1 MGYKRGLGG
10 YCGIFGVYGAPQA
23 ASLAVLGL
31 NALQHR
37 GQESCGIVTS
47 HEGRLHRRIGMG
59 LVGEVF
65 NRPDHLE
72 ALPGLAAIGHTRY
85 STTGTSDYHNIQPI
99 QVITKDGELAMA
111 HNGNLTNA
119 AALRREL
126 EAEGAIFQTTTDSE
140 VILHLLARSRG
151 KSLEERVLE
160 ALPRLQGAFSLVFLT
175 PDGMV
180 VARDAHGFRPLAMGE
195 LDGQPVFASES
206 CAFDIIGARTIRDVE
221 PGELLL
227 VNGGPLRS
235 IQALEG
241 ARRSHCI
248 FEFVYFSR
256 PDSKIFGE
264 NVDKTRRKLGKTLAT
279 EHPAEDADIVLPVP
293 DSSNTAALGYSRRSE
308 AKFELGLIRNHYVG
322 RTFIR
327 PGQQSRTDGV
337 RLKFNAV
344 EGVLRDRS
352 VVLVDDSV
360 VRGTTMIKL
369 IRLLREAGA
378 RQVHVRIASPPV
390 RFPCYYGMDFPDE
403 NELAAAGRN
412 VDELCLHLGADSL
425 RFLSLEGMLEATG
438 MRASSFCTACF
449 SGIYPEEIVDAG
461 IPAGLRPPSHLPG
474 LRSASPPN
482 MEESPS

>member
-1 MGYKRGLGG
+1 MSYRRGLGG
-10 YCGIFGVYGAPQA
+10 YCGIFGVHGAEQA
-23 ASLAVLGL
+23 AGLAVLGL

-37 GQESCGIVTS
+37 GQESCGIVS
-47 HEGRLHRRIGMG
+47 SDGRRLHRRIGMG

-65 NRPDHLE
+65 SRESHTE
-72 ALPGLAAIGHTRY
+72 SLPGTAAIGHTRY
-85 STTGTSDYHNIQPI
+85 STTGSSDYHNIQPI

-126 EAEGAIFQTTTDSE
+126 EAGGAIFQTTTDSE

-151 KSLEERVLE
+151 GSWEERIRE
-160 ALPRLQGAFSLVFLT
+160 ALVRLRGAFSLVFLS
-175 PDGMV
+175 PEGMA
-180 VARDAHGFRPLAMGE
+180 VARDPLGFRPLAMGQ
-195 LDGQPVFASES
+195 LDGAPVFASES
-206 CAFDIIGARTIRDVE
+206 CAFDIIGARTLRDVE

-235 IQALEG
+235 VMFAPSP
-241 ARRSHCI
+241 RRAHCI

-264 NVDKTRRKLGKTLAT
+264 NVDKTRRKLGKALAA
-279 EHPAEDADIVLPVP
+279 EHPVADADIVLPVP

-327 PGQQSRTDGV
+327 PGQQSRTNGV
-337 RLKFNAV
+337 RLKYNTV

-360 VRGTTMIKL
+360 VRGTTMRKL
-369 IRLLREAGA
+369 ILLLREAGA
-378 RQVHVRIASPPV
+378 RAVHVRIASPPV
-390 RFPCYYGMDFPDE
+390 RHPCYYGMDFPDE
-403 NELAAAGRN
+403 HELAASGRD
-412 VDELCLHLGADSL
+412 VEELRVLLGADSL
-425 RFLSLEGMLEATG
+425 RYLSLEGMLAATG
-438 MRASSFCTACF
+438 MEPASFCTACF
-449 SGIYPEEIVDAG
+449 SGDYPEEVVDAG
-461 IPAGLRPPSHLPG
+461 LPAGPRAAQFPQRPADAMDH
-474 LRSASPPN
+474 
-482 MEESPS
+482 

>member
-10 YCGIFGVYGAPQA
+10 YCGIFGVTGAPQA

-37 GQESCGIVTS
+37 GQESCGIVTC

-59 LVGEVF
+59 LVSEVF
-65 NRPDHLE
+65 SRPEHLDT
-72 ALPGLAAIGHTRY
+72 LPGMAAIGHTRY
-85 STTGTSDYHNIQPI
+85 STAGSSDYHNIQPI

-119 AALRREL
+119 AALRHEL

-151 KSLEERVLE
+151 GNLEERILE
-160 ALPRLQGAFSLVFLT
+160 ALPRLRGAFSLIFLT
-175 PDGMV
+175 PEGV
-180 VARDAHGFRPLAMGE
+180 AVARDPRGFRPLAMGE

-235 IQALEG
+235 VQALHSE
-241 ARRSHCI
+241 RRSHCI

-264 NVDKTRRKLGKTLAT
+264 NVDKTRRKLGKALAT

-327 PGQQSRTDGV
+327 PGQQSRADGV

-378 RQVHVRIASPPV
+378 RHVHVRIASPPV

-403 NELAAAGRN
+403 HELAAAGRQ
-412 VDELCLHLGADSL
+412 VDELGELLGADSL
-425 RFLSLEGMLEATG
+425 RFLSLDGMLASTG
-438 MRASSFCTACF
+438 MPAQDFCTACF
-449 SGIYPEEIVDAG
+449 SGMYPEEIIDAG
-461 IPAGLRPPSHLPG
+461 IPAGLRPPGVLPG
-474 LRSASPPN
+474 LRAQAPPAK
-482 MEESPS
+482 EERPS